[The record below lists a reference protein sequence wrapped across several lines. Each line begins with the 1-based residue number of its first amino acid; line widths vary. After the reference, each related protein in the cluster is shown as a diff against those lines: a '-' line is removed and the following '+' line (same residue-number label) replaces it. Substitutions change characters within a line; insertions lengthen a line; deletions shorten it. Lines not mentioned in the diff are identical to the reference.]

1 MQGNQDTL
9 EIDGCVL
16 ALDVGG
22 SSVKSGLVG
31 ADGRWVGLPTEPM
44 AASGAASAIVEQL
57 GTVVGRGLRASE
69 GTALGIGIAIP
80 GPFDYA
86 RGISL
91 MTHKYAGIKG
101 ISLADALRN
110 ACGDI
115 GSLPIR
121 FMHDANAFLAGERW
135 RGAVRDCRCCIGVTL
150 GTGVG
155 VACWENGAFVSNEL
169 GSPSPEVSVWSRP
182 YKEGRVEDAIS
193 TRGLVDRYRHECDGY
208 PVESGVKGIAEA
220 ALRGDVAAR
229 RLFSELGDDLGAV
242 LVPLCERFR
251 PERVVL
257 GGQIAN
263 AFELFAPVLR
273 GALARVAQRPVA
285 VRGALGEAAA
295 LCGVAS
301 RFF

>member
-1 MQGNQDTL
+1 M
-9 EIDGCVL
+9 DGWVV
-16 ALDVGG
+16 ALDAGG

-31 ADGRWVGLPTEPM
+31 ADGRWIGLPTEPM
-44 AASGAASAIVEQL
+44 DASGAASAIVEQL
-57 GTVVGRGLRASE
+57 GAVVGRGVRASA
-69 GTALGIGIAIP
+69 GTVLGIGIAIP

-101 ISLADALRN
+101 VPLADALRD
-110 ACGDI
+110 ACGDV
-115 GSLPIR
+115 GSLPIW

-135 RGAVRDCRCCIGVTL
+135 RGAARGCRCCIGVTL

-155 VACWENGAFVSNEL
+155 VACWENGAFVSNSL

-182 YKEGRVEDAIS
+182 FQGGLVEDAIS
-193 TRGLVDRYRHECDGY
+193 TRGLVDRYHQECARY

-220 ALRGDVAAR
+220 ALRGDAAAR

-242 LVPLCERFR
+242 LAPLCERFR

-263 AFELFAPVLR
+263 AFDLFAPVL
-273 GALARVAQRPVA
+273 GDALARAARGPVA
-285 VRGALGEAAA
+285 VRGVLGEAAA

-301 RFF
+301 RFFCTGR